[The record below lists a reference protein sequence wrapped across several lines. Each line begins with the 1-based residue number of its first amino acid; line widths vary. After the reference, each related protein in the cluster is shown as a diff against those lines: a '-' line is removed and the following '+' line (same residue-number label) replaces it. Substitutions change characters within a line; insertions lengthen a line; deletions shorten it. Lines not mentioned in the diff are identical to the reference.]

1 MPSETE
7 IASNALTKLGASP
20 ITDID
25 DPYAQRAVLCKSYYK
40 NTRDAVLRAYPWNCA
55 IERMALAL
63 SLDTPVY
70 GYSYK
75 FQLPVVPYCLRVLEV
90 EEDVEHKIEGR
101 FLLCDES
108 SVNIKFIKRI
118 EDTGLFDSLLQ
129 EAIEC
134 RLAAELA
141 YPVTG
146 SPTLIQAMWALY
158 AEKLREARTIDA
170 MEITQD
176 IWTSNALIEVR

>member
-1 MPSETE
+1 MPSETA
-7 IASNALTKLGASP
+7 IASNALTKLGAQP

-25 DPYAQRAVLCKSYYK
+25 DPLSQRAVLCKSYYP
-40 NTRDAVLRAYPWNCA
+40 NVRDAVLRAYPWNCA
-55 IERMALAL
+55 IVRMALAL
-63 SLDTPVY
+63 SGTAPVY

-90 EEDVEHKIEGR
+90 EDDIEHKIEGR
-101 FLLCDES
+101 FLLADES
-108 SVNIKFIKRI
+108 SVNIKFIQRV
-118 EDTGLFDSLLQ
+118 EDTGLFDALLQ

-146 SPTLIQAMWALY
+146 SPTLIQAMWNLY

-176 IWTSNALIEVR
+176 YYSSDALIEVR

>member
-7 IASNALTKLGASP
+7 IASNALTKLGAQP
-20 ITDID
+20 ITDIN
-25 DPYAQRAVLCKSYYK
+25 DPSQQRAVLCKAYYY

-55 IERMALAL
+55 IDRKALAL
-63 SLDTPVY
+63 SIDTPLY

-75 FQLPVVPYCLRVLEV
+75 FQLPVDPYCLRVLEV
-90 EEDVEHKIEGR
+90 EDDIEHKIEGR
-101 FLLCDES
+101 FLLANES
-108 SVNIKFIKRI
+108 SVNIKFIKRVT
-118 EDTGLFDSLLQ
+118 DTGLFDSLLQ

-146 SPTLIQAMWALY
+146 TPTLIQAMWALY
-158 AEKLREARTIDA
+158 AEKLREARTIDG
-170 MEITQD
+170 MENTQE

>member
-1 MPSETE
+1 MASETE
-7 IASNALTKLGASP
+7 IASNALTKLGAEP

-25 DPYAQRAVLCKSYYK
+25 DPDSARARLCKAYYG

-55 IERMALAL
+55 IVRMALAL
-63 SLDTPVY
+63 SADAPVY

-75 FQLPVVPYCLRVLEV
+75 FQLPTDPYCLRLLDV
-90 EEDVEHKIEGR
+90 EDDVEHKIAGR
-101 FLLCDES
+101 FVETDES
-108 SVNIKFIKRI
+108 SLNIRFIQRVTN
-118 EDTGLFDSLLQ
+118 TGLFDSLLQ

-146 SPTLIQAMWALY
+146 TPTLIQAMWGLY

-170 MEITQD
+170 MENTQEL
-176 IWTSNALIEVR
+176 WTSNALIEVR

>member
-1 MPSETE
+1 MASETE
-7 IASNALTKLGASP
+7 IASNALTKLGAQP

-25 DPYAQRAVLCKSYYK
+25 DPAAQRAVLCKAYYY

-55 IERMALAL
+55 IVRMALAL
-63 SLDTPVY
+63 SGDTPVY

-75 FQLPVVPYCLRVLEV
+75 FQLPVDPYCLRLLEV
-90 EEDVEHKIEGR
+90 EDDIEHKIEGR
-101 FLLCDES
+101 FLLANES
-108 SVNIKFIKRI
+108 SVNIKFIKRVT
-118 EDTGLFDSLLQ
+118 DTGLFDSLLQ

-146 SPTLIQAMWALY
+146 TPTLIQAMWGLY

-170 MEITQD
+170 MENTQD
-176 IWTSNALIEVR
+176 YWTSNALIEVR